1 VKIRENSWLFPE
13 ELNMSEEIDDL
24 KQIEKEKLAD
34 WKAEFATES
43 DVAQIKAEEES
54 TQNKDQG
61 KGWLIWL
68 AFLFILFVLLPSFGA
83 FNGGFGWW
91 WFFIFL
97 GPWMWGKGGCGR
109 SC

>member
-1 VKIRENSWLFPE
+1 MIEPLQRKM
-13 ELNMSEEIDDL
+13 NMSEEIEKL

-34 WKAEFATES
+34 WKTEFASEL

-54 TQNKDQG
+54 TQPEDQG
-61 KGWLIWL
+61 QGWWPNWL
-68 AFLFILFVLLPSFGA
+68 ALMLITFGLLALFGVLDVD
-83 FNGGFGWW
+83 FGWW

-97 GPWMWGKGGCGR
+97 WPWMWGKGSCGR